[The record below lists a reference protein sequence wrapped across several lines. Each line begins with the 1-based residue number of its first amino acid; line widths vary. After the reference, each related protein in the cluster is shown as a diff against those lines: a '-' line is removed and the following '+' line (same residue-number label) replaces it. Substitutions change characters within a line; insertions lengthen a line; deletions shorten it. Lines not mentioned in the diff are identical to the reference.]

1 MSEAS
6 NERTKISAS
15 FLITKYLLNFNGTA
29 QNVTKSDPFRQ
40 RSHGGGN
47 CSDDG
52 GAHEGEPAL
61 HPTQS
66 AQNKINI
73 LQLTIQLL
81 GRNTRYTELCVQ
93 PNKFD

>member
-15 FLITKYLLNFNGTA
+15 FLITYYLLNFNGTA
-29 QNVTKSDPFRQ
+29 QNVTKSNPFRQ

-61 HPTQS
+61 HPTRFN
-66 AQNKINI
+66 A
-73 LQLTIQLL
+73 LRIQWKKAIPRKPLL
-81 GRNTRYTELCVQ
+81 FADFGS
-93 PNKFD
+93 